1 MELFRGVY
9 PCLSEL
15 SSMMLVYLT
24 YSRSSYKMSQTNNEW
39 MHLASHNPNP
49 SRHCRQFQTGRSAFT
64 HVNPMCKH
72 VPCQK
77 PNMWKWSPGTL
88 SKYID
93 SSHPWG
99 QVQILPLSFPDP
111 SGLSSSL
118 CVSWAST
125 FIVFEKKDMIYARRP
140 SATILKRRW

>member
-1 MELFRGVY
+1 MELFCGVY

-24 YSRSSYKMSQTNNEW
+24 CSRSSCKMSQTINEW

-49 SRHCRQFQTGRSAFT
+49 SRHCRQFQTGRSVFT
-64 HVNPMCKH
+64 HVSPMCKR

-77 PNMWKWSPGTL
+77 PNMWKWSPGPL

-111 SGLSSSL
+111 SGLSSL

-125 FIVFEKKDMIYARRP
+125 SIVFGKKDVIYACRL
-140 SATILKRRW
+140 SARILKRRW